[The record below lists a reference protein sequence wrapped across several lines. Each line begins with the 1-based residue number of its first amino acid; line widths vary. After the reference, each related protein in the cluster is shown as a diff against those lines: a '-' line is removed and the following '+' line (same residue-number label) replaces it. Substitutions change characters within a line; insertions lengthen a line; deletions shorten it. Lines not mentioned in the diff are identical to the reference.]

1 MAGPIGEAMICG
13 GRAPFEGDSRVIRE
27 MTRRMGI
34 RFLDLDAAQNK
45 ARKVIRLHRASIE
58 AVADVLIE
66 RR

>member
-1 MAGPIGEAMICG
+1 
-13 GRAPFEGDSRVIRE
+13 
-27 MTRRMGI
+27 MGI